1 MQILFLK
8 FLPSSD
14 VILTFFSYTNSITWF
29 PHIGLANVEDFL
41 NVNIFFKCK
50 LNVNVSIND
59 HSLYLCSMGM
69 LLKTSFLLPHLFCNV
84 DFELNQLIEFQ
95 NKTNTE
101 NYWVLVN
108 AFWIR
113 LRFVKYRFVRYRF
126 VRYWFRFVIRP
137 WLDTDI
143 PSKHS
148 VYHQDVFKTSSWHVF
163 KTSSRLGAKQY
174 IHGKPIKSGFK
185 L

>member
-1 MQILFLK
+1 MLFS
-8 FLPSSD
+8 FFFA
-14 VILTFFSYTNSITWF
+14 ILTQLPGFSISR
-29 PHIGLANVEDFL
+29 LANVEDFL

-126 VRYWFRFVIRP
+126 VRY
-137 WLDTDI
+137 
-143 PSKHS
+143 
-148 VYHQDVFKTSSWHVF
+148 
-163 KTSSRLGAKQY
+163 
-174 IHGKPIKSGFK
+174 
-185 L
+185 

>member
-1 MQILFLK
+1 MLFS
-8 FLPSSD
+8 FFFA
-14 VILTFFSYTNSITWF
+14 ILTQLPGFSISR
-29 PHIGLANVEDFL
+29 LANVEDFL

-59 HSLYLCSMGM
+59 HLLYLCSMGM
-69 LLKTSFLLPHLFCNV
+69 LLKTSFLLPQLFCNV

-101 NYWVLVN
+101 NYWVLAN

-126 VRYWFRFVIRP
+126 VRY
-137 WLDTDI
+137 
-143 PSKHS
+143 
-148 VYHQDVFKTSSWHVF
+148 
-163 KTSSRLGAKQY
+163 
-174 IHGKPIKSGFK
+174 
-185 L
+185 